1 MRVLLGYG
9 EEEMKYKKILPRFLF
24 LMLVLSSVGC
34 VRVDAGS
41 TIPTFGE
48 QIFDLVEAQENGLI
62 SDEEF
67 QSLRGALI
75 RNMGR

>member
-1 MRVLLGYG
+1 
-9 EEEMKYKKILPRFLF
+9 MKYKKILPRFLF

-41 TIPTFGE
+41 TIPTVGAR
-48 QIFDLVEAQENGLI
+48 IFDLVEAHENGLI

-67 QSLRGALI
+67 QSLRRALI